1 MADAFSSIQNYI
13 SNNHILAPLLLCLV
27 FSLLLIFIKI
37 PASSEPAN
45 EVQTALNKQRGL
57 LFYSLVSAILLLIPI
72 SVFILRK
79 FQTVFFGYD
88 YLWALVPIIPVTAF
102 ALTCMS
108 GFLKSIA
115 KKKAAFVC
123 IAAAAILFICGSMGY
138 FQYNEQDYPDLKV
151 ADTSFEESMPVLEK
165 LESMAKGSAEDFI
178 ILAPPSVTEYSR
190 LYSGD
195 IKTLFGRDMWNG
207 SLAPYNYTVYSEEIK
222 DLYYW
227 MLYEDSYGAIY
238 YTTPR
243 AVTTFNYEGLDY
255 DAFDKDPES
264 FGGINFIKRAKELG
278 VSCIVFTI
286 NEKTDKAAITHIEEV
301 TGLAGE
307 FIKVEATYDEGY
319 YILPIRAF

>member
-1 MADAFSSIQNYI
+1 
-13 SNNHILAPLLLCLV
+13 
-27 FSLLLIFIKI
+27 
-37 PASSEPAN
+37 
-45 EVQTALNKQRGL
+45 
-57 LFYSLVSAILLLIPI
+57 
-72 SVFILRK
+72 
-79 FQTVFFGYD
+79 
-88 YLWALVPIIPVTAF
+88 
-102 ALTCMS
+102 
-108 GFLKSIA
+108 
-115 KKKAAFVC
+115 VC

-138 FQYNEQDYPDLKV
+138 FQYNEQDYPDLKE
-151 ADTSFEESMPVLEK
+151 ANTSFEETLPLLEK
-165 LESMAKGSAEDFI
+165 LQSMADETSADFI
-178 ILAPPSVTEYSR
+178 ILAPPFITEYSR

-195 IKTLFGRDMWNG
+195 IKTLYGRDIWNG

-238 YTTPR
+238 YKTPR

-286 NEKTDKAAITHIEEV
+286 NEKTDRAAITHIEEV

-307 FIKVEATYDEGY
+307 YIQVEADYDEGY
-319 YILPIRAF
+319 YILPIHAF